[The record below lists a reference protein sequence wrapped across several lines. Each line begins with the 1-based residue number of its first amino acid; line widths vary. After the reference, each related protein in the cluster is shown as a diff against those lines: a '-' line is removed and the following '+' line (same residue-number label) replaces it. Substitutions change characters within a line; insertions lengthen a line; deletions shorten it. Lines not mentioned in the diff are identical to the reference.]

1 MQPCL
6 TFNLPLLFLPARLLS
21 SLKYLLEMIRTFSK
35 VFVILF
41 LGTATA
47 LPLSLEAADDPIL
60 EQYFIANAAY
70 NRKLYPVAVEQY
82 KQFLQKNASHPKA
95 DLARRGLAIS
105 LYALKLYD
113 KAMPEFATLLAKPN
127 LEKSINRERLIM
139 LQSQCMLNSG
149 RKEEARKLFIAQL
162 KNLKTPSFKTA
173 ALAAICDVS
182 FEKSEWVLVVEWTAK
197 LSASKPSP
205 TQAARALYQRGF
217 AFYQTK
223 KYKESVDALAKVSG
237 LETSLQW
244 KTLSAYLLGECH
256 TILKEYEKAEPA
268 FAAALPGMSGNDGA
282 ECQYQLGFTRFR
294 LNKYELAIPD
304 FEAYLKLA
312 KPDDKGKPAPYVDD
326 AKFYIARSLLELEEY
341 GKADKKFSPLAMGDS
356 PVTAKSNLWWARVF
370 SRRQDNFDRS
380 AQILGEYIKRLGNKA
395 NKLTII
401 DDIQFDY
408 ANALMGSKSPDWKLA
423 QTALQQ
429 IEHRR
434 VFGQMAEVMAQRATC
449 LHKLKDYANSF
460 NAANSYLKAFS
471 DHSLAGDTRFL
482 RGENLYLLNRG
493 DEAAKAFTEF
503 INAHK
508 DHASVFVARMRIAQ
522 IHHLAKRWPQAL
534 ASAGP
539 LLAQKPEGRFFAQ
552 LSFVVGDCHFRQEK
566 WETSIKPLEDF
577 VARLVEI
584 KEKGKP
590 KVTEGPNLDT
600 ALIQLAVAYDRTGKR
615 DLALGHLLTLVD
627 HYPAVTPHLPLALS
641 EQGRLAFQTGD
652 LKRARSALERF
663 LKEDKANTAPFN
675 KTAPAQRTRVN
686 YYLGW
691 VNATEKKYEE
701 ASEHFSKVPHND
713 PLGSDAALQ
722 HGISLINAEDFQL
735 ASKHFPQMLKR
746 FKEHEKLSLVVYY
759 SGLSAAKLKDWAN
772 ASTYFKRVTE
782 EYPKSEF
789 ADQALYEWAWAERAR
804 KRNKEATEL
813 YEKLLATH
821 PKSPLVVKV
830 QSEMAELNIDVG
842 AQDKVIAELTATL
855 KTVED
860 ESLKESIRIQL
871 ASAHFKKKDHELAAR
886 MFEQLLVDYPK
897 SKLRASMLFQAGE
910 SRFIIKETVLA
921 RDHFAAAAKISGLDP
936 VLAETVSMRLGETQA
951 LTGEHKQA
959 VNTYREF
966 LRRFGESKWLRNAQ
980 FGLGYALENSD
991 KHQEAIVEYGKLFL
1005 DAKRIDLWTVRGRF
1019 QTGECY
1025 FNLQQYEK
1033 AVAEF
1038 VNIEINFKKYPS
1050 WRAKSVLE
1058 MGRVLLAQKKRE
1070 DAVQRFKEVITRYGE
1085 EKAAIVARQYL
1096 DQLRSG

>member
-1 MQPCL
+1 MAYKGCFYL
-6 TFNLPLLFLPARLLS
+6 TLGLISFFPS
-21 SLKYLLEMIRTFSK
+21 SM
-35 VFVILF
+35 
-41 LGTATA
+41 
-47 LPLSLEAADDPIL
+47 PAADDPLL

-70 NRKLYPVAVEQY
+70 NRKLYPVAVAQFKE
-82 KQFLQKNASHPKA
+82 FLQKNGSHPKA
-95 DLARRGLAIS
+95 DLARRGLALS

-113 KAMPEFATLLAKPN
+113 KAMPEFATLLAKPS

-162 KNLKTPSFKTA
+162 NNLKTPSFKTA

-182 FEKSEWVLVVEWTAK
+182 FEKSEWVLVVEWTGK

-223 KYKESVDALAKVSG
+223 KIKEAVEALAKVSG
-237 LETSLQW
+237 LETSPQW

-294 LNKYELAIPD
+294 LKKYELAIPD

-312 KPDDKGKPAPYVDD
+312 KPDEKGKPAPYVDD
-326 AKFYIARSLLELEEY
+326 AKFYVARSLLELEEY

-356 PVTAKSNLWWARVF
+356 PVTARSNLWWARVF

-380 AQILGEYIKRLGNKA
+380 AQILGDYVKRLGNKA

-408 ANALMGSKSPDWKLA
+408 ANALMGSKTPDWKLA
-423 QTALQQ
+423 QAALQQ
-429 IEHRR
+429 IESRR

-449 LHKLKDYANSF
+449 LHKLKDYDNSF
-460 NAANSYLKAFS
+460 NAANAFLKGFS

-539 LLAQKPEGRFFAQ
+539 LLAQKPEGRFFSQ
-552 LSFVVGDCHFRQEK
+552 LSFIVGDCHFRQEK

-615 DLALGHLLTLVD
+615 DLALGHLLTLVN

-663 LKEDKANTAPFN
+663 LKEDMEKKAPFN
-675 KTAPAQRTRVN
+675 LTASTQRARVH
-686 YYLGW
+686 YYFGW

-701 ASEHFSKVPHND
+701 ASEHFSKVPHGD
-713 PLGSDAALQ
+713 TLGSDAALQ
-722 HGISLINAEDFQL
+722 HGISLINAENFEV
-735 ASKHFPQMLKR
+735 AGKHFPKMLKQ

-759 SGLSAAKLKDWAN
+759 SGLSAAKLKDWKN
-772 ASTYFKRVTE
+772 AYTYLKRIAD

-789 ADQALYEWAWAERAR
+789 ADQALYELAWTERAM
-804 KRNKEATEL
+804 KRNKEATEF
-813 YEKLLATH
+813 YEKLLATY

-860 ESLKESIRIQL
+860 EALKEPIRIQL
-871 ASAHFKKKDHELAAR
+871 ASAHFKKKDYELAANQ
-886 MFEQLLVDYPK
+886 FEELIDLYPK

-910 SRFIIKETVLA
+910 SRFIIKETVPA

-936 VLAETVSMRLGETQA
+936 TLAETVTMRLGETQA

-959 VNTYREF
+959 VKTYREF
-966 LRRFGESKWLRNAQ
+966 LSRFGESKWLRNAQ

-991 KHQEAIVEYGKLFL
+991 KHKEAIVEYGKLFIE
-1005 DAKRIDLWTVRGRF
+1005 AKRVDLWTVRGRF
-1019 QTGECY
+1019 QTGECH
-1025 FNLQQYEK
+1025 FNMQQYEQ

-1058 MGRVLLAQKKRE
+1058 IGRVLLAQKKRE
-1070 DAVQRFKEVITRYGE
+1070 DAVERFKEVITRYGK
-1085 EKAAIVARQYL
+1085 EKAAVVARQYL